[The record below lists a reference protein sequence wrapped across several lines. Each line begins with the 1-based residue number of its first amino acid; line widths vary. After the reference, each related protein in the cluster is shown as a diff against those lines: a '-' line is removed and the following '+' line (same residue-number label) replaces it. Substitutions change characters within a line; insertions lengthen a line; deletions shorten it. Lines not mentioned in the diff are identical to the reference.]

1 MAGTHITIELG
12 GQSRQLRFDLNAL
25 AELED
30 KLGVG
35 IGEIQTVRASA
46 KTIRAMAWAAL
57 LHADASLT
65 EQQVGS
71 WITGDNFVE
80 VTDRIM
86 EALAQAFGSTNGG
99 PRKARRLKER
109 APSMATHTGPRPP
122 DALGTR
128 SGSSPGTSGA
138 THPAS

>member
-1 MAGTHITIELG
+1 MAGTHITMELG
-12 GQSRQLRFDLNAL
+12 GQTRQLRFDLNAL

-35 IGEIQTVRASA
+35 ISEIGTMRASA

-71 WITGDNFVE
+71 WITGDNFAE

-99 PRKARRLKER
+99 PPKARRLKER
-109 APSMATHTGPRPP
+109 APSMKTHTGPTPL
-122 DALGTR
+122 DGLGMR
-128 SGSSPGTSGA
+128 SGSSPGISGA
-138 THPAS
+138 TRPVS